1 MSKHLFREFIEDSF
15 FEDDFFTLIEHTSLL
30 FGDPG
35 SGKTFF
41 LNNLLNDADN
51 YILYIGRDFE
61 ASVYFESFDLVDFPK
76 FNKQKMFLGS
86 SESVIDIGLLEEKIS
101 DLIRYGYT
109 IIFDEVFWVN
119 QKEYYEMI
127 ERVIYNHKF
136 NSSIIV
142 VFNNIPDKENFSY
155 ERIAKNI
162 DQILLFKNDIIDFT
176 SIPGKYKFFKR
187 KENNYINPSTKIK
200 DSFYKN

>member
-1 MSKHLFREFIEDSF
+1 MSKHLFREFIEENF
-15 FEDDFFTLIEHTSLL
+15 IEDDFLDLFEHKTLL
-30 FGDPG
+30 FGSPG

-61 ASVYFESFDLVDFPK
+61 SNVYLKSFESVKIPNL
-76 FNKQKMFLGS
+76 NKQKMFLGS
-86 SESVIDIGLLEEKIS
+86 SEKSVNILLLEEKIS

-109 IIFDEVFWVN
+109 IIFDEVFWEN
-119 QKEYYEMI
+119 QKDYYEMI
-127 ERVIYNHKF
+127 ERVVYNNKF
-136 NSSIIV
+136 DGSILV
-142 VFNNIPDKENFSY
+142 VLNNIQDQENFSY
-155 ERIAKNI
+155 ERIAKNL
-162 DQILLFKNDIIDFT
+162 DQVLLFKNDIIDFT